1 MPEKISFT
9 VLGRAEPQGSV
20 RAFMIAGKPRLTSD
34 NKKMKPWRQ
43 QVGFMA
49 LSARPTNDVWAGQHV
64 PVEVT
69 YRFYFA
75 KPPSAPKRRLWP
87 VVKPDWDK
95 ISRACGD
102 ALTGILYH
110 DDAQVVRATVSKEYG
125 SPERTEIT
133 VTKL

>member
-69 YRFYFA
+69 YRF
-75 KPPSAPKRRLWP
+75 
-87 VVKPDWDK
+87 
-95 ISRACGD
+95 
-102 ALTGILYH
+102 
-110 DDAQVVRATVSKEYG
+110 
-125 SPERTEIT
+125 
-133 VTKL
+133 